1 MEDSSDDDNPGFP
14 TSQTFHVQTPLIH
27 SPKLS
32 IKLDW

>member
-1 MEDSSDDDNPGFP
+1 MDDSSDDENQVLSLSE
-14 TSQTFHVQTPLIH
+14 TLHVQTPLIH